1 MWEITKTNGVIYNIG
16 TESTTFEQA
25 IAEALYFDYISSTN
39 DIASI
44 KRIGV
49 Y

>member
-1 MWEITKTNGVIYNIG
+1 MWEIINTNGVIYIVG

-39 DIASI
+39 KIASI
-44 KRIGV
+44 KRIGM